1 MKCKPEELKA
11 VCNLKLCPKQHRE
24 FKAKVAMDEHN
35 SQLDVVRKLVEL
47 YLDGK
52 IAIDEFAVDND

>member
-1 MKCKPEELKA
+1 MENKKEELKA

-52 IAIDEFAVDND
+52 IEIDEFEIDND

>member
-35 SQLDVVRKLVEL
+35 SQLGVVRKLVEL

>member
-1 MKCKPEELKA
+1 MKCKPEELKS
-11 VCNLKLCPKQHRE
+11 VCNLKLCSKQHRE

-35 SQLDVVRKLVEL
+35 SQLDVVRKLVEM

-52 IAIDEFAVDND
+52 VEI